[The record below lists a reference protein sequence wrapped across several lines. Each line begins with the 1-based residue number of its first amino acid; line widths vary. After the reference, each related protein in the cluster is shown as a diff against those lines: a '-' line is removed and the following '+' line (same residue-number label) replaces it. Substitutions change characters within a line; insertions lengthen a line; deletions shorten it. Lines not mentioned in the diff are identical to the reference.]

1 MKHAHRIALVPALLL
16 GILALAVPSSATAVP
31 HADPQVV
38 VEERVGQL
46 EKDLTLAN
54 ARLIALSKDLESTRA
69 ALDQTLAYLA
79 VQSKSAQAM
88 VEVLAE
94 AERQGFA
101 VGENFRSRQIL
112 LEGWR
117 AQLDAQ
123 SQGLPKGAGAAAPAA
138 PTVNKQR
145 GRVRPSTGIG
155 TSAD

>member
-31 HADPQVV
+31 QVDPQVV
-38 VEERVGQL
+38 VEERVAQL

-69 ALDQTLAYLA
+69 ALDQTLAYLGA
-79 VQSKSAQAM
+79 QSKSAQAM
-88 VEVLAE
+88 EDVLAE
-94 AERQGFA
+94 AEAQGFA
-101 VGENFRSRQIL
+101 MGENFRSRQIL

-123 SQGLPKGAGAAAPAA
+123 QQGLPKAAGAAAPAA
-138 PTVNKQR
+138 PASKQR
-145 GRVRPSTGIG
+145 GRVRPTTGIDNSG
-155 TSAD
+155 E